1 MLLSKVS
8 AYLHESGFL
17 SAIKGCDYFKFASA
31 FSHETNSLRQSG
43 ETGGRLKFASAKLGL
58 ESLIDKYLWLIY
70 VCK

>member
-8 AYLHESGFL
+8 AY
-17 SAIKGCDYFKFASA
+17 
-31 FSHETNSLRQSG
+31 SHETNSLRQSV

-70 VCK
+70 ICI